1 MARSVRNENY
11 LNIKC
16 FFDLKKTAQYF
27 AAAQQNANLS
37 PNNYIYSKREPSMS
51 EIDLKT
57 FFLEQVRLFENFPAD
72 KVQEIVI
79 KSRLATFEGNEAI
92 LETGDEGKFIGVV
105 ISGQA
110 EISMTDN
117 TGTRSVIS
125 QLQAGDVFG
134 VMSLLTGDRIVA
146 DVIAG
151 TRCFVLMIPQAV
163 FSTDIL
169 SNPKA
174 LGYLSR
180 LLADRTRA
188 MSVDIVTAQAR
199 AVARSSDPYALT
211 LNSNIPGKLVVL
223 NVGISQIH
231 FGIYD
236 THDLGSD
243 IHGIIDNTDQ
253 SLCHVTVS
261 VGPQSKTMS
270 CPPFPI
276 GDLFK
281 VMKEATQLL
290 GDTFIF
296 EPRDVTAFGH
306 RVVHGGSKFSSS
318 VVITPAVIADIE
330 SLSIFAPLHNP
341 VNISGIREAMQQ
353 FPDVPHVA
361 VFDTAFHQTLPP
373 YAYLYGLPYDLYKQN
388 GIRRYGFHG
397 TSHRYVSLKAAEV
410 LKRPLGELEI
420 VSCHLGIGAS
430 LCAIDH
436 GRSVDTTMGM
446 TPTDGLIMPS
456 RSGSIDPAVMI
467 HLMENHH
474 MSPEAL
480 SNLINTESGLKGIS
494 GISSDIHEIEAAASE
509 GHHRALLAHK
519 AFCYQVRKNIGAYVA
534 AMGGIDVL
542 AFTGDIGETSATVRS
557 LACQGLGYM
566 GIKLDEEKNRNLGK
580 VGSYSVISTDDSPVT
595 ILVITNDDER
605 LVAWET
611 LRAIERNQLL
621 QDAKGEDD
629 APIPIEISA
638 HHVHLSQTDVEKLF
652 GPGHQLTPEHELS
665 QPGQFA
671 CAEKVHLVGPKGR
684 IANVRV
690 LGPTRKETQVEIAM
704 TEQFKVG
711 IQPPIRQSGD
721 LVNTPGITLEGPYG
735 TSTIERGVICAQRH
749 IHMTPEDALRFRV
762 RDNYVVRVRIEG
774 ERELIYGDVVVRVNP
789 GFRLAMHIDTDEGNA
804 ANIRTGMIGYIEEIQ
819 QRH

>member
-1 MARSVRNENY
+1 MTGMSET
-11 LNIKC
+11 
-16 FFDLKKTAQYF
+16 DLKQ
-27 AAAQQNANLS
+27 
-37 PNNYIYSKREPSMS
+37 
-51 EIDLKT
+51 
-57 FFLEQVRLFENFPAD
+57 FFLERVRLFESFPAD
-72 KVQEIVI
+72 KVEEILSR
-79 KSRLATFEGNEAI
+79 SRLATFEGNEAI
-92 LETGDEGKFIGVV
+92 LETGDEGRFMGVV
-105 ISGQA
+105 ISGTA
-110 EISMTDN
+110 EVSVSDN
-117 TGTRSVIS
+117 TGTRTVIS
-125 QLQAGDVFG
+125 QLDEGDVFG
-134 VMSLLTGDRIVA
+134 VISLLTGEPIVA

-151 TRCFVLMIPQAV
+151 SRCFVLMIPQ
-163 FSTDIL
+163 DIFQTYIL
-169 SNPKA
+169 TNPKCVA
-174 LGYLSR
+174 YLSR
-180 LLADRTRA
+180 LHAERIRTMTSDLAA
-188 MSVDIVTAQAR
+188 SKCKAR
-199 AVARSSDPYALT
+199 ARSDDPYALSLAT
-211 LNSNIPGKLVVL
+211 DTAGKVVVL

-236 THDLGSD
+236 THDLDSD
-243 IHGIIDNTDQ
+243 VHGIIDNTDRDRVHI
-253 SLCHVTVS
+253 SVS
-261 VGPQSKTMS
+261 VGPQTRSMERE
-270 CPPFPI
+270 PFPLS
-276 GDLFK
+276 DLFA
-281 VMKEATQLL
+281 VIQTSCALL
-290 GDTFIF
+290 GEAFAF
-296 EPRDVTAFGH
+296 HLQDVSAVGH

-330 SLSIFAPLHNP
+330 ALSVFAPLHNP
-341 VNISGIREAMQQ
+341 ANVKGIREAMKQL
-353 FPDVPHVA
+353 PGVPQVA

-373 YAYLYGLPYDLYKQN
+373 YAYLYGLPYDLYKKD

-467 HLMENHH
+467 QLLQHH
-474 MSPEAL
+474 DMTPAQL
-480 SNLINTESGLKGIS
+480 SDLINTESGLKGIS
-494 GISSDIHEIEAAASE
+494 GISSDIHEIEAAASA

-519 AFCYQVRKNIGAYVA
+519 AFCYQIRKNIGAYVA

-542 AFTGDIGETSATVRS
+542 TFTGDIGETSATVRS
-557 LACQGLGYM
+557 LACQGLSYM
-566 GIKLDEEKNRNLGK
+566 GIKLDEEKNRNVGK
-580 VGSYSVISTDDSPVT
+580 LDTYKIISADDSPVT
-595 ILVITNDDER
+595 IIVIANDDER
-605 LVAWET
+605 LVAWES
-611 LRAIERNQLL
+611 LRAIERNELIQ
-621 QDAKGEDD
+621 AMKEDQAE

-638 HHVHLSQTDVEKLF
+638 HHVHLSQADVEKLF

-721 LVNTPGITLEGPYG
+721 LANTPGITLEGPAG
-735 TSTIERGVICAQRH
+735 SAVIERGVICAQRH

-774 ERELIYGDVVVRVNP
+774 ERELIFGDVVVRVNP
-789 GFRLAMHIDTDEGNA
+789 AFRLAMHIDTDEGNA
-804 ANIRTGMIGYIEEIQ
+804 ANIRTGMIGYIDEIQ
-819 QRH
+819 SRH